1 VIDTSNHFCLDCA
14 LIFWQSCAMKTSIG
28 CSRIIPSSRW
38 AAYASAGLA
47 TAFGSAE
54 AVQAEIHYSGPV
66 RAVLDAGSHETI
78 ERSFALEG
86 GARLLFQFVRFRNG
100 RGTAYVA
107 SQSFRGS
114 QPGTNSYPRFASK
127 LSAGDLI
134 SDGNFVGG
142 PGKFATMAD
151 SHQHGLWKG
160 RDHGYIGFRFN
171 TGGGLQYGWVRV
183 RKMADN
189 SFIVMDYAWGDPG
202 DAVTAGERDSSA
214 AFSAKGSLGWLA
226 TGAPGLTAWREAR
239 NAGRGN

>member
-1 VIDTSNHFCLDCA
+1 
-14 LIFWQSCAMKTSIG
+14 MKTLPG
-28 CSRIIPSSRW
+28 RSRIIPSSRW

-66 RAVLDAGSHETI
+66 RAVLDAGSHETS

-86 GARLLFQFVRFRNG
+86 GAHLRFQFARFRDG
-100 RGTAYVA
+100 RGTAFVQ
-107 SQSFRGS
+107 SESFRGS
-114 QPGTNSYPRFASK
+114 QPGTYSYPRFASK
-127 LSAGDLI
+127 LSAGALI

-142 PGKFATMAD
+142 PDKFATIAD
-151 SHQHGLWKG
+151 SHGHGLWKG

-171 TGGGLQYGWVRV
+171 TGGGFQYGWVRV

-202 DAVTAGERDSSA
+202 DAVTAGERQSSLA
-214 AFSAKGSLGWLA
+214 LSGEGSLGWLA
-226 TGAPGLTAWREAR
+226 TGAAGLTSWREAR
-239 NAGRGN
+239 SAGRGN